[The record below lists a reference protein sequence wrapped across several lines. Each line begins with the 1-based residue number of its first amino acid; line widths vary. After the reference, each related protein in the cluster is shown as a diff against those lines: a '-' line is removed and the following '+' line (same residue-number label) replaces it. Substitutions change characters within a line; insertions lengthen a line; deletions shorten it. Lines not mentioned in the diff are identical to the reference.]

1 MCDSYVVLD
10 CRIQKDLAVKGIPGN
25 TDLMCFENWLIFEE
39 TRVKK
44 AFPLPGNEEAKVQ
57 RQPCAWCD
65 EDSFDR
71 CGYAYN
77 QHLLGD

>member
-10 CRIQKDLAVKGIPGN
+10 CRIQKDSAVKGIPGN
-25 TDLMCFENWLIFEE
+25 TDLMCFESWLMFEE

-44 AFPLPGNEEAKVQ
+44 AFRLPGNEGPKVQ

-65 EDSFDR
+65 
-71 CGYAYN
+71 
-77 QHLLGD
+77 